1 VHVSDVDA
9 AAAWL
14 AEQVRP
20 GDVVLVKASRG
31 ARLDRVADAL
41 LAEDARRGSEPS

>member
-1 VHVSDVDA
+1 MSDVDA

-14 AEQVRP
+14 ADRVRP

-41 LAEDARRGSEPS
+41 LAGGGRPGNGPS